1 MIRLKPSLETLL
13 PDCPHCQTT
22 LAAEGFLITGMRNLA
37 EFHCP
42 HCGGEFY
49 GDLPAGQG
57 LFTPILL
64 DQKTGEVFDND
75 NAAWFSGWL
84 ADSYK
89 QRNDKPLNF
98 EERNFSDIKKKVILL
113 NCLDTLYGHSLLKL
127 LNAQYYLDF
136 LPDFS
141 LIVIVPPFLEWLLPE
156 GVAEAWIVDLPLRRG
171 TEWNDWLA
179 GEISNKLEAFTEVFL
194 SVAFS
199 HPHSADFDIER
210 FTRVKPFALENF
222 AASSDEPVVTFIW
235 REDRL
240 WESGDSKKPSGFKK
254 IKSSFGLAN
263 ETVAGQTRKII
274 SFAECL
280 RKEFPGLDFAVA
292 GLGKTG
298 EFPAWIKDLRLTELN
313 PAAERRWCERYAAS
327 HTVVGVHGSNML
339 LPSAHAGSVIE
350 LLGAERQGNF
360 LQDILFR
367 GGGDARETLFR
378 YRFVPPSTAP
388 EVLSQMVSDLLR
400 YEDFRR
406 LMSPEFCRHQEN
418 YDFENWLMKKRGQTN

>member
-1 MIRLKPSLETLL
+1 MIRLKPVLETISTA
-13 PDCPHCQTT
+13 CPYCGTT
-22 LAAEGFLITGMRNLA
+22 LDERGFLIPGMRNLA
-37 EFHCP
+37 DYYCLR
-42 HCGGEFY
+42 CGGGYY
-49 GDLPAGQG
+49 GDLPSGQG

-64 DQKTGEVFDND
+64 DRKTGAVFDND

-89 QRNDKPLNF
+89 QRNDKPLGF
-98 EERNFSDIKKKVILL
+98 EERKFSDIKEKVILL

-179 GEISNKLEAFTEVFL
+179 GEIARRLEAFSEVFL

-199 HPHSADFDIER
+199 HPHPADFDIER
-210 FTRVKPFALENF
+210 FTRVAPFALEKFGESPKN
-222 AASSDEPVVTFIW
+222 PVITLIW

-240 WESGDSKKPSGFKK
+240 WESENT
-254 IKSSFGLAN
+254 IKAADFAKLKRLFGSIEN
-263 ETVAGQTRKII
+263 RIVGQTRKII
-274 SFAECL
+274 DFAECL
-280 RKEFPGLDFAVA
+280 RKEFPELDFAVA

-298 EFPAWIKDLRLTELN
+298 EFPSWITDLRLTELN
-313 PAAERRWCERYAAS
+313 PEAERRWCARYAAS

-367 GGGDARETLFR
+367 GDGDARETLFR

-388 EVLSQMVSDLLR
+388 EVLARMVSDLLR

-418 YDFENWLMKKRGQTN
+418 YDFGNWLMKKRGQTN